1 MSGVTETKRIYSKL
15 EPGHIRLV
23 QILPKMHKG
32 KSTVCCRIRH
42 HLLHGKS
49 QYIALSYAWGAPDQ
63 VRSIRLNGHRT
74 CVRENLWAFLHE
86 ARELH
91 KLRGGWYWIDAIS
104 IDQANNKE
112 RTHQVNLMS
121 RIYSSAKSVLV
132 WLGPREL
139 SSIRSHV
146 DNDSSEDDDTS
157 DEFDS
162 DRLMIRIKQRRA
174 MPHSYSSMLWPR
186 DTKKTYKLCRGWD
199 DCLKQLCERPYWGRL
214 WVLQELL
221 LARNIQ
227 VMCGSKLT
235 TWELF
240 THFILELHNS
250 DDFSEPL
257 KSSAAMRMAKSVSA
271 KPGSVPLAEMCFASR
286 RLRCT
291 EPRDRV
297 YALLGV
303 ANQGRTT
310 IEPDY
315 QMPLPALANALLRNK
330 HEFERCPKVIDDIEN
345 QCIELE
351 DFLFM
356 DRGSMFDFTG
366 RPGSFPTP
374 SNIPVDVRLGPIG
387 SPVTLWWARY
397 YGHSDVEKT
406 LQDIGCYSVSEALVN
421 AAENGYDAS
430 LGEIIILEQQF
441 NTPEQQ
447 LDQVRLDRDRLFSP
461 LLAAIQNGNHGAVR
475 LLLDVGPYDI
485 ALDISHHREQL
496 LLTAVDRL
504 DVDMAE
510 ILLANNNGNPSYG
523 EAPLDLAVTRTND
536 QRRLICGKSK
546 EATAMVQLLLH
557 CGKVAVP
564 SSMFENCDMLQSGRL
579 PA

>member
-1 MSGVTETKRIYSKL
+1 M
-15 EPGHIRLV
+15 
-23 QILPKMHKG
+23 
-32 KSTVCCRIRH
+32 
-42 HLLHGKS
+42 
-49 QYIALSYAWGAPDQ
+49 
-63 VRSIRLNGHRT
+63 
-74 CVRENLWAFLHE
+74 
-86 ARELH
+86 
-91 KLRGGWYWIDAIS
+91 
-104 IDQANNKE
+104 E

-121 RIYSSAKSVLV
+121 RIYSGAKRVLI

-139 SSIRSHV
+139 SSSRSNE
-146 DNDSSEDDDTS
+146 DNDSSEDDDSS

-162 DRLMIRIKQRRA
+162 DRLMIRIKQKRA

-186 DTKKTYKLCRGWD
+186 DAKKTYELCRGWD
-199 DCLKQLCERPYWGRL
+199 DCMKQLF
-214 WVLQELL
+214 LQELL
-221 LARNIQ
+221 LARKIQ

-250 DDFSEPL
+250 DDFSEAL
-257 KSSAAMRMAKSVSA
+257 KSSAAIRMAISVSA
-271 KPGSVPLAEMCFASR
+271 GPGSVSLAEMCMASS

-315 QMPLPALANALLRNK
+315 QMPFPALANALLRNK
-330 HEFERCPKVIDDIEN
+330 HEFQGCPKVIEDIED
-345 QCIELE
+345 QCAELE

-356 DRGSMFDFTG
+356 DRGSIFNLTG

-387 SPVTLWWARY
+387 SPVILWWARY
-397 YGHSDVEKT
+397 YGHSAVEVT
-406 LQDIGCYSVSEALVN
+406 LHEIGCHSVNEALVN
-421 AAENGYDAS
+421 AAENGNDAN
-430 LGEIIILEQQF
+430 LENILALEKQF
-441 NTPEQQ
+441 NTPEQR
-447 LDQVRLDRDRLFSP
+447 LDQQRLDLDRLFSP

-475 LLLDVGPYDI
+475 LLIDIGDYDI
-485 ALDISHHREQL
+485 ALDISHHKEQL
-496 LLTAVDRL
+496 LLTAIDRL
-504 DVDMAE
+504 DVEMAK
-510 ILLANNNGNPSYG
+510 ILLDSSNGNPSYG
-523 EAPLDLAVTRTND
+523 EAPLGLAVTRAND
-536 QRRLICGKSK
+536 QRKWICGRSE

-564 SSMFENCDMLQSGRL
+564 SSMFENCDMLQSGRR

>member
-1 MSGVTETKRIYSKL
+1 MSEVTETKRIYSEL

-23 QILPKMHKG
+23 QILPKEQKG

-42 HLLHGKS
+42 HRLHEKF

-63 VRSIRLNGHRT
+63 FRSIRLNGHRT
-74 CVRENLWAFLHE
+74 CVRENLWAFLHQ
-86 ARELH
+86 ARESYTSH
-91 KLRGGWYWIDAIS
+91 SGWYWIDAIC
-104 IDQANNKE
+104 IDQANNTE

-121 RIYSSAKSVLV
+121 RIYSSAKSVLI
-132 WLGPREL
+132 WLGPREV
-139 SSIRSHV
+139 SSIRPNE

-162 DRLMIRIKQRRA
+162 DRLMIRIKQKRA
-174 MPHSYSSMLWPR
+174 MPHSYSYMLSPR
-186 DTKKTYKLCRGWD
+186 DTKKTHKICRGWD
-199 DCLKQLCERPYWGRL
+199 DCLKQLCERAYWGRL

-221 LARNIQ
+221 LARKIQ

-257 KSSAAMRMAKSVSA
+257 KSSAAIRMAEFVSA
-271 KPGSVPLAEMCFASR
+271 EPGSVPLTEMCLASR
-286 RLRCT
+286 HLRCT

-315 QMPLPALANALLRNK
+315 QVPLPALANALLRNK
-330 HEFERCPKVIDDIEN
+330 HEFEGCPKAIEDVEY

-351 DFLFM
+351 KFLFM
-356 DRGSMFDFTG
+356 DWGSMFDFAG
-366 RPGSFPTP
+366 RPGSFPLP

-397 YGHSDVEKT
+397 YGHSAVEET
-406 LQDIGCYSVSEALVN
+406 LHEMGCYSVNEALVN
-421 AAENGYDAS
+421 AAENGNDAS
-430 LGEIIILEQQF
+430 LGKILALEKQF
-441 NTPEQQ
+441 STPEQ
-447 LDQVRLDRDRLFSP
+447 RLNQQRLNLDRLFWP

-475 LLLDVGPYDI
+475 LLIDVGGYDF
-485 ALDISHHREQL
+485 ALDISHHKEEL
-496 LLTAVDRL
+496 LLTAIDRL
-504 DVDMAE
+504 DVEMAK
-510 ILLANNNGNPSYG
+510 ILLDRSNGNASYG
-523 EAPLDLAVTRTND
+523 EAPLSLAVTRTND
-536 QRRLICGKSK
+536 QRRLICGRAE
-546 EATAMVQLLLH
+546 EATVMVQLLLR
-557 CGKVAVP
+557 CGKVSVP
-564 SSMFENCDMLQSGRL
+564 CSMFEDCGMLQSGRR